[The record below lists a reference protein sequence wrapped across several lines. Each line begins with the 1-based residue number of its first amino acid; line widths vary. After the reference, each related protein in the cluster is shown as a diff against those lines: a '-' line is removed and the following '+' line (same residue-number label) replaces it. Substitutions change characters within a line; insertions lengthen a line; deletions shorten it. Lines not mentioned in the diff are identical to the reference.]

1 MPKFQMITSGGNL
14 QGIVPPSED
23 AGKQFQIDM
32 LVDAI
37 NFHQN
42 GDDEDGPCCTGENP
56 CKTRIWLVQR
66 QREIAGTVVA
76 EREAAREEFA
86 TQVRETQRA
95 ERVARQTPG
104 NGVVAD
110 PASDK
115 QIAFVTSLIRQHDTS
130 KIGTFPRRTLDQ
142 IQRGEEVSKRRAS
155 SLIEVLRRQPKI
167 QAEIHQADTPAGPS
181 ASPAQLGFLRTL
193 CAEQGEEIRTSYTK
207 QEASDEITRLLEN
220 RDKPQVRTSGRITE
234 DGMYIKDDVVYKVQI
249 AKNGSGRLYAK
260 QLIEHKAENGNSSW
274 SFEYAAGA
282 INRLNPADKMS
293 LEQAQE
299 FGKLYG
305 VCCRCAA
312 DLTDEESIARGMGPI
327 CAGKM

>member
-1 MPKFQMITSGGNL
+1 MPKFQMVTTGGNL

-37 NFHQN
+37 NFHEN

-56 CKTRIWLVQR
+56 CDTRIWLIQR
-66 QREIAGTVVA
+66 QREIAGTVIA
-76 EREAAREEFA
+76 DREAARAQYQTE
-86 TQVRETQRA
+86 VREAQTA

-115 QIAFVTSLIRQHDTS
+115 QIAYITSLATQHDTS

-155 SLIEVLRRQPKI
+155 SLIEVLRRQPKA
-167 QAEIHQADTPAGPS
+167 QAEIHQAETPAGP
-181 ASPAQLGFLRTL
+181 AATPAKLGFLRTL
-193 CAEQGEEIRTSYTK
+193 CAEQGEEVRTSYTK
-207 QEASDEITRLLEN
+207 SEASDEIERLLKN
-220 RDKPQVRTSGRITE
+220 RDEAKTRTSGKAAE
-234 DGMYIKDDVVYKVQI
+234 EGMYKKDGVIYKIQI
-249 AKNGSGRLYAK
+249 AVHGSGRPYAK
-260 QLIEHKAENGNSSW
+260 QLVETGGEWEFVKAPGMQ
-274 SFEYAAGA
+274 F
-282 INRLNPADKMS
+282 RLTAKDKMT
-293 LEQAQE
+293 LEEAKE

-305 VCCRCAA
+305 TCCVCGRT
-312 DLTDEESIARGMGPI
+312 LTKEESIAEGIGPV
-327 CAGKM
+327 CSGKM